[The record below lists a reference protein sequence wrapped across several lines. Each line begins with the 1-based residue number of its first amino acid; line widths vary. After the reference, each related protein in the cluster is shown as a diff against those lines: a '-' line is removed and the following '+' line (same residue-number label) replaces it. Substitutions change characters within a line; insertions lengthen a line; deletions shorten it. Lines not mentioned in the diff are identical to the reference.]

1 MMSQFIIVHINFLFL
16 FTYLLLIFHICV
28 RHFFIFEKVE
38 INLKILVLALLYSL
52 IWIAFSGHFDFL
64 LLSFGLLSVLIVLYT
79 LRRMRIIDETPVK
92 FRMNI
97 FRLVTYSFWLIRE
110 ILKSNITVTK
120 TILSPKIKVKQNMF
134 DVPLSPKS
142 EAAQVIYANSITL
155 TPGTITVET
164 EKNSLL
170 VHALN
175 FSSSTEDEIAD
186 MGNRVSKCETKGA

>member
-1 MMSQFIIVHINFLFL
+1 M
-16 FTYLLLIFHICV
+16 
-28 RHFFIFEKVE
+28 
-38 INLKILVLALLYSL
+38 KILVLALLYSL

-64 LLSFGLLSVLIVLYT
+64 LLSFGVLSVLIVLYT

-142 EAAQVIYANSITL
+142 EAAQVIFANSITL

-175 FSSSTEDEIAD
+175 FSGGTEDEIAD
-186 MGNRVSKCETKGA
+186 MGNRVSDCERKGA

>member
-1 MMSQFIIVHINFLFL
+1 M
-16 FTYLLLIFHICV
+16 
-28 RHFFIFEKVE
+28 
-38 INLKILVLALLYSL
+38 LAILYSS

-64 LLSFGLLSVLIVLYT
+64 LLSFGTISVLIVLYT
-79 LRRMRIIDETPVK
+79 LRRMRIIDETPIK
-92 FRMNI
+92 FQVNA
-97 FRLVTYSFWLIRE
+97 FKLGTYFFWLIKE

-142 EAAQVIYANSITL
+142 EAAQVIFANSITL

-164 EKNSLL
+164 EKKSLL

-175 FSSSTEDEIAD
+175 FSDNTEDEIVD
-186 MGNRVSKCETKGA
+186 MGKRVSECERKGT